1 MGCLLAKPSYSI
13 PCFSM
18 KKLNILTYLFKNLKY
33 FAVLLL
39 VITLVVCWSILK
51 QVARSP
57 YFNPERG
64 IADIRPIPI
73 KFSGGND
80 KYYAAEIP
88 KNYLFMDKK
97 ELSEFTAE
105 KISTKVP
112 LWAAYPSFKGYFPGE
127 QVDNW
132 IYFGLT
138 QADDFSESQLQARL
152 GQKGVQALFDEHWRT
167 SHTLSKQQ
175 PYENPI
181 EYVVKWK
188 PEQKDYIYDAG
199 DHVVRIDCR
208 KAFQGRC
215 EAYRLWS
222 NTHVV
227 IEYRFSKGLL
237 QDFGRI
243 EAEIDKLLHSFNF
256 REIPRSYGQAE
267 ATRQQKKLSYYHSC
281 YPHHYATMLEDIDGI
296 VESDE
301 GEAWQSD
308 DFITALVRQYIPVGC
323 DLEQVT
329 MRLKSFEFIVEK
341 QNPQQFSEVILK
353 ISLRQNKR
361 FIWLRPSLE
370 IRIVHKQDRVES
382 VTARIY
388 HPDFFNL

>member
-1 MGCLLAKPSYSI
+1 
-13 PCFSM
+13 M
-18 KKLNILTYLFKNLKY
+18 KKLDILTYFKILGYFALFLMVI
-33 FAVLLL
+33 AVLLL
-39 VITLVVCWSILK
+39 WSYFAKI
-51 QVARSP
+51 VRSP

-64 IADIRPIPI
+64 IADIRTIPI
-73 KFSGGND
+73 KFSGGNG
-80 KYYAAEIP
+80 KYYTAEIP

-97 ELSEFTAE
+97 ELSEFTHQ
-105 KISTKVP
+105 KISTKVR
-112 LWAAYPSFKGYFPGE
+112 LWTAYPSFKGYFPGE

-132 IYFGLT
+132 IFFGLT

-152 GQKGVQALFDEHWRT
+152 GQKGVQALFDEHWRA

-175 PYENPI
+175 PYGNPI

-199 DHVVRIDCR
+199 DHAVRIECR
-208 KAFQGRC
+208 KAFQGQC
-215 EAYRLWS
+215 EAYKLWS

-243 EAEIDKLLHSFNF
+243 EAEIDKLIHSFNF
-256 REIPRSYGQAE
+256 REMPLSHGQAE
-267 ATRQQKKLSYYHSC
+267 ATKQKKWSSYYHSC
-281 YPHHYATMLEDIDGI
+281 YPHHYATMLGDVDGI

-308 DFITALVRQYIPVGC
+308 DSVTALVRQYIPVGC
-323 DLEQVT
+323 ELEQVT
-329 MRLKSFEFIVEK
+329 GHLKSFEFIVEK
-341 QNPQQFSEVILK
+341 QNPQQSAEVILK
-353 ISLRQNKR
+353 IPLRQNKR

-370 IRIVHKQDRVES
+370 IRITHKQDRVES
-382 VTARIY
+382 VTARIN
-388 HPDFFNL
+388 HPDFF